1 MMRAIIL
8 NDLIGHKNGSFSKI
22 LKLINNEKSL
32 LGQYIVFLQKDSKD
46 K

>member
-8 NDLIGHKNGSFSKI
+8 NDLIGHKNVSFSKI
-22 LKLINNEKSL
+22 LKLINNEKSFV
-32 LGQYIVFLQKDSKD
+32 GRIPLQKYSKD